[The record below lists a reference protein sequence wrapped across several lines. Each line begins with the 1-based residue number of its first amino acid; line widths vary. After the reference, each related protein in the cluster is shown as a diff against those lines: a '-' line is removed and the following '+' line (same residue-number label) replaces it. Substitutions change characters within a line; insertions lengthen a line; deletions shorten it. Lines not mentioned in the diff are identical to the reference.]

1 MVRFLIR
8 RLLFAALLV
17 IAVSS
22 GALLLTRLAPGDVTA
37 NLGAFAPPD
46 EVARTRARFDL
57 IAVPSLS
64 GAGGRF
70 RASRFDFGDSFLYNR
85 PVGEL
90 IRRAATNTAILA
102 VAALAVATLIGIPL
116 GIVTGSRR
124 GAVPAAVR
132 GASLVC
138 LSVPPLLTSLFFVF
152 VAARTGWL
160 PSGG

>member
-37 NLGAFAPPD
+37 NLGAFAPAE

-57 IAVPSLS
+57 NRSPVAQW
-64 GAGGRF
+64 GGWAL

-90 IRRAATNTAILA
+90 IRRAATNTWVEFDQQGFRIR
-102 VAALAVATLIGIPL
+102 ALAPFKRFRGLDIPWEHPDEL
-116 GIVTGSRR
+116 EDSSERIVKTSRSR
-124 GAVPAAVR
+124 NVVK
-132 GASLVC
+132 
-138 LSVPPLLTSLFFVF
+138 LSAGNFGDLT
-152 VAARTGWL
+152 
-160 PSGG
+160 